1 MNKIEKMPINLSVG
15 FSPAKTAE
23 TSGVPK
29 ESRMEEKQRILLVED
44 DQRLAELIRD
54 YLQQQG
60 FDVLIEGRGDTAP
73 GRILKE
79 SPDLLILD
87 LMLPGKDGL
96 SVCQQVRSEYPGPIL
111 ILTAREDDMDQV
123 AGLELGADDYVK
135 KPIEPRV
142 LLARIR
148 ALFRRT
154 EKGADQNRTSVP
166 TLPPKDLHFGS
177 LRICFSSRTACLD
190 NQSVALTTTE
200 FDLLCLLATHAG
212 TILDRERI
220 FSEMRGI
227 DYDGLDRSIDIAI
240 SRLRKKLE
248 VDPTEPKRIKTIWR
262 QGYLFVMDAW

>member
-1 MNKIEKMPINLSVG
+1 MDK
-15 FSPAKTAE
+15 
-23 TSGVPK
+23 PK
-29 ESRMEEKQRILLVED
+29 RILLVED
-44 DQRLAELIRD
+44 DQRLAGLIRD

-60 FDVLIEGRGDTAP
+60 FDVLIEDRGDTAP
-73 GRILKE
+73 GRILRE

-96 SVCQQVRSEYPGPIL
+96 SVCQQVRHDYPGPIL

-142 LLARIR
+142 LLARIM
-148 ALFRRT
+148 ALFRRI
-154 EKGADQNRTSVP
+154 EKEP
-166 TLPPKDLHFGS
+166 TIQTTPSSLPPKDLTFGR
-177 LRICFSSRTACLD
+177 LKICFSSRTAFLD
-190 NQSVALTTTE
+190 NQVVDLTTTE
-200 FDLLCLLATHAG
+200 FDLLALLASHAG

-227 DYDGLDRSIDIAI
+227 DYDGMDRSVDIAI

-248 VDPTEPKRIKTIWR
+248 VDPAEPQRIKTIWR
-262 QGYLFVMDAW
+262 QGYLFVADA

>member
-1 MNKIEKMPINLSVG
+1 MD
-15 FSPAKTAE
+15 
-23 TSGVPK
+23 
-29 ESRMEEKQRILLVED
+29 EKQRILLVED

-60 FDVLIEGRGDTAP
+60 FEVLIEGRGDTAP

-79 SPDLLILD
+79 NPDLLILD

-148 ALFRRT
+148 ALFRRM
-154 EKGADQNRTSVP
+154 EKNVNHQSPLSP
-166 TLPPKDLHFGS
+166 TLPQKDLHFGNLMIS
-177 LRICFSSRTACLD
+177 FSSRLASL
-190 NQSVALTTTE
+190 NGHSVDLTTTE
-200 FDLLCLLATHAG
+200 FDLLALLASHAG

-248 VDPTEPKRIKTIWR
+248 VDPTEPTRIKTIWR
-262 QGYLFVMDAW
+262 QGYLFVKDAW

>member
-1 MNKIEKMPINLSVG
+1 MDE
-15 FSPAKTAE
+15 
-23 TSGVPK
+23 
-29 ESRMEEKQRILLVED
+29 RQRILLVED
-44 DQRLAELIRD
+44 DQRLAALMRD

-60 FDVLIEGRGDTAP
+60 FEVSVESRGDTAP

-79 SPDLLILD
+79 NPDLLILD

-96 SVCQQVRSEYPGPIL
+96 AVCQRVRSDYHGPIL

-148 ALFRRT
+148 ALLRRM
-154 EKGADQNRTSVP
+154 EKSAQRRSFP
-166 TLPPKDLHFGS
+166 AALPEDDLVFAR
-177 LRICFSSRTACLD
+177 LKICRSSHTVWLD
-190 NQSVALTTTE
+190 NRPVDLTTTE
-200 FDLLCLLATHAG
+200 YELLCLLAGNAG
-212 TILDRERI
+212 VVLDRDRI

-227 DYDGLDRSIDIAI
+227 DYDGLDRSIDISI

-248 VDPTEPKRIKTIWR
+248 ADPAQPQMIRTIWR
-262 QGYLFVMDAW
+262 QGYLFVRDAG